1 MFVPRPKQAEVLAY
15 QRGAMGVAAVPGSGK
30 TATLS
35 YLAAKLLAETDLAD
49 GQEILIVTLV
59 NSAVANFAR
68 QVNEYVKD
76 DGLLP
81 GYGYRVRTL
90 HGLAN
95 DIVRGRPGAAGLDD
109 QFIIVDERGS
119 NEILADAVEAWARRY
134 PEAPDAYLGPDFIEK
149 GHYRGQ
155 KWGEI
160 LTETARNFIRQ
171 AKDALLSPAEVL
183 AKLERQPGDLL
194 LAEICAEIYGDYD
207 KALAYRGAV
216 DFQDLICLAL
226 QTLRAEPDYLA
237 ALRQKWVVIL
247 EDEAQDSSKL
257 QEDILRLLAGEPG
270 NWVRV
275 GDPNQAIFETF
286 TTADPKYLRDFISA
300 PGVLGRELPNSGR
313 STRSIQKLANHLIAW
328 SLEHPHEAIRERRPL
343 DGPYIQPTPP
353 GDPQPNPLD
362 DPAAVVLQGESYSA
376 TREAMLVT
384 ESCKRWLAE
393 NSDKTAAILV
403 ARNGRG
409 SEIVKFLR
417 QKGVPYVENL
427 NSSSTTRAVVGTL
440 ARALAYLADPKQ
452 GSKLAE
458 VYRIWRRD
466 ERDDSAAA
474 AEIKLVAEGLKR
486 IRQVED
492 LVAPRLSDWLE
503 DELSAEEDIEL
514 RRQLAEF
521 RELVGGWLRAAE
533 MPIDQLVLSISGDVF
548 RDVSDIATAHV
559 AALYLARL
567 GEAHPLMRLPDFAAE
582 LYDIAGNRRRFTGLG
597 DVEGQFDPDAHKG
610 KATVTTLHKA
620 KGLEWDR
627 VYLIS
632 VNNYDFPSAEPNDDF
647 IGEKWFIRDDLNLS
661 AEALAQLAALQDG
674 GDYDEGAA
682 SLAARIE
689 YAAERLRLFYVGIT
703 RARRALTITWNT
715 GRGNATEAMPL
726 VALRTW
732 WEEEREKEAG
742 QSLPKKQTTENAESA
757 EKDLVDVSIFG
768 RPNRPNSRPS

>member
-1 MFVPRPKQAEVLAY
+1 MFIPRPKQAEVLAY
-15 QRGAMGVAAVPGSGK
+15 RRGAMGVAAVPGSGK

-35 YLAAKLLAETDLAD
+35 YLAAQLLAETELAD

-68 QVNEYVKD
+68 QINDYVKI

-95 DIVRGRPGAAGLDD
+95 DIVRGKPGAAGLDD
-109 QFIIVDERGS
+109 QFVIVDERGS
-119 NEILADAVEAWARRY
+119 NEILADAVDAWARQH
-134 PEAPDAYLGPDFIEK
+134 PEAPDDYLGADYIEK
-149 GHYRGQ
+149 GHYRTQ
-155 KWGEI
+155 KWREI
-160 LTETARNFIRQ
+160 LTDTARSFIRQ
-171 AKDALLSPAEVL
+171 AKDELLGPAAVL
-183 AKLERQPGDLL
+183 AKLEQQPGELP
-194 LAEICAEIYGDYD
+194 LAEICAQIYRDYD

-226 QTLRAEPDYLA
+226 QVLRSEPDYLA
-237 ALRQKWVVIL
+237 ALRRKWVFIL
-247 EDEAQDSSKL
+247 EDEAQDSSRL
-257 QEDILRLLAGEPG
+257 QEDILRLLTGADG

-286 TTADPKYLRDFISA
+286 TTADPKYLRDFIKSQD
-300 PGVLGRELPNSGR
+300 VQGRELPNSGR
-313 STRSIQKLANHLIAW
+313 SARRIQKLSNQLISW
-328 SLEHPHEAIRERRPL
+328 SLAHPHEAIRARTPL
-343 DGPYIQPTPP
+343 TTPYIQPTPP

-362 DPAAVVLQGESYSA
+362 EPGAVVLHGESYSA
-376 TREAMLVT
+376 TKEAIAVT
-384 ESCKRWLAE
+384 ESCRRWLEA
-393 NSDKTAAILV
+393 NPDSTAAILV

-417 QKGVPYVENL
+417 RAGLPYVENL
-427 NSSSTTRAVVGTL
+427 NSSSSTRAVVGTL

-452 GSKLAE
+452 PGKLAE
-458 VYRIWRRD
+458 VYRVWRRD
-466 ERDDSAAA
+466 ERDAAA
-474 AEIKLVAEGLKR
+474 AEIKRVTDELKR

-503 DELSAEEDIEL
+503 DELSAEEHSEL

-521 RELVGGWLRAAE
+521 RDLVGGWLRAAE
-533 MPIDQLVLSISGDVF
+533 MPIDQLVLTISGVLF
-548 RDVSDIATAHV
+548 RDVSDIATAHM

-567 GEAHPLMRLPDFAAE
+567 GEAHPQMRLPGFAAE

-597 DVEGQFDPDAHKG
+597 DDEGQFDPDAHKG
-610 KATVTTLHKA
+610 KVTVTTLHKA

-627 VYLIS
+627 VYLVSI
-632 VNNYDFPSAEPNDDF
+632 NNYDFPSAEPNDDF

-661 AEALAQLAALQDG
+661 AEALAQLKALSNG
-674 GDYDEGAA
+674 EEYSEGAA

-689 YAAERLRLFYVGIT
+689 YAAERLRLLYVGIT

-715 GRGNATEAMPL
+715 GRGNATEALPL

-732 WEEEREKEAG
+732 WEGEMEKEA
-742 QSLPKKQTTENAESA
+742 SHAA
-757 EKDLVDVSIFG
+757 G
-768 RPNRPNSRPS
+768 R